1 MVEQTSFRTTI
12 KKINGDSLTP
22 ILIFQRLKGKRK
34 FLLESD
40 SKFKDSGRY
49 SMIGV
54 NPIKSYSGNDNTLI
68 EKQFNTGKEYR
79 YDGDLLTLLKRVMPR
94 ITGPEEFPFTGGAV
108 GYISYSSAVKS
119 RHQNT
124 LQIPSVQFYI
134 YETIIVFDHMK
145 DEVTIIHTEVNPEQ
159 QKIDLDLIIKEI
171 QTQTTNFEDEDYQL
185 SQFSSKVSK
194 DLFIEQII
202 RAQNDSKDRKLDQ
215 IVISRPQ
222 QASYTGNPFSIY
234 RKLRKQNPSPYMYYM
249 EFDDHIILGTSPESL
264 IKVTD
269 DVISINPIGGTRKR
283 GATEEEDQLL
293 AKDLLNSSK
302 EQQEH
307 TMLVD
312 IAKQD
317 LLDVTKP
324 GTLQVKQ
331 YMKLERFEHVMHL
344 VSTIQGKLSPIYHS
358 LDVLMSAFPA
368 GATTGLPKRKAIEL
382 IDEIETSH
390 RNIYGGAI
398 GYIGFNGNIDFAIT
412 IRSMLLKDG
421 IAHIQSG
428 AAVVEES
435 NAEREFE
442 ETIEKT
448 NSLTALSSVK

>member
-40 SKFKDSGRY
+40 SKFKGSGRY

-68 EKQFNTGKEYR
+68 EKQFKTGKEYC
-79 YDGDLLTLLKRVMPR
+79 YEGDLLTLLKRVMPR
-94 ITGPEEFPFTGGAV
+94 ITGPAEFPFTGGAV
-108 GYISYSSAVKS
+108 GYISYGAAVNS
-119 RHQNT
+119 RHQNK

-134 YETIIVFDHMK
+134 YETIIVFDHIK
-145 DEVTIIHTEVNPEQ
+145 DEVIIIHTEVNPEHQ
-159 QKIDLDLIIKEI
+159 NIELDRIIQEI
-171 QTQTTNFEDEDYQL
+171 QTPKVDLEDEDYQL
-185 SQFSSKVSK
+185 SKFSSGVPKGLYMK
-194 DLFIEQII
+194 QIEK
-202 RAQNDSKDRKLDQ
+202 AQSYIKNSKLDQ
-215 IVISRPQ
+215 IIISRPQ
-222 QASYTGNPFSIY
+222 EASYSGNPFSIY

-269 DVISINPIGGTRKR
+269 EIISINPIGGTRKR
-283 GATEEEDQLL
+283 GATEEEDQVF

-302 EQQEH
+302 EQHEH

-312 IAKQD
+312 NAKQD
-317 LLDVTKP
+317 LLNVTKP

-331 YMKLERFEHVMHL
+331 FMKLERFEHVMHL

-358 LDVLMSAFPA
+358 LDVLMTAFPA
-368 GATTGLPKRKAIEL
+368 GATTGLPKANAIEL

-412 IRSMLLKDG
+412 IRSMLLKGG

-428 AAVVEES
+428 SGIVEES
-435 NAEREFE
+435 IADREFD

-448 NSLTALSSVK
+448 CSLTALSNIE

>member
-1 MVEQTSFRTTI
+1 MIEQTSFRTTI
-12 KKINGDSLTP
+12 KKINGDLLTP

-54 NPIKSYSGNDNTLI
+54 NPIKSYSGSGNTLI
-68 EKQFNTGKEYR
+68 EKQFNTEKEYH

-94 ITGPEEFPFTGGAV
+94 ITGPTEFPFAGGAV
-108 GYISYSSAVKS
+108 GYISYGASVKS
-119 RHQNT
+119 RHPNT
-124 LQIPSVQFYI
+124 LQIPNVHFYI
-134 YETIIVFDHMK
+134 YETILVFDHLQ

-159 QKIDLDLIIKEI
+159 QKVDLDKIINEI
-171 QTQTTNFEDEDYQL
+171 QTQPSDIEDEDYQL
-185 SQFSSKVSK
+185 TQFSSELSK
-194 DLFIEQII
+194 ETFVDQVEKAKEYI
-202 RAQNDSKDRKLDQ
+202 NDGTVDQ
-215 IVISRPQ
+215 IVLSRPQ
-222 QASYTGNPFSIY
+222 QATYSGNPFSIY

-249 EFDDHIILGTSPESL
+249 DFDDHIILGTSPESL

-269 DVISINPIGGTRKR
+269 EAITINPIGGTRKR

-293 AKDLLNSSK
+293 AKELLNSTK

-307 TMLVD
+307 AMIVEV
-312 IAKQD
+312 AKED
-317 LLDVTKP
+317 LMEVAQP
-324 GTLQVKQ
+324 GTLQLQQ

-344 VSTIQGKLSPIYHS
+344 VSSIQGKLSPVYHS

-368 GATTGLPKRKAIEL
+368 GAITGLPKAKAINL

-390 RNIYGGAI
+390 RNIFGGAI
-398 GYIGFNGNIDFAIT
+398 GYIGFNGNVDFAIT

-428 AAVVEES
+428 AGIVEDSIAV
-435 NAEREFE
+435 REFD
-442 ETIEKT
+442 ETLEKT
-448 NSLTALSSVK
+448 NSLTALANIE

>member
-54 NPIKSYSGNDNTLI
+54 NPIKSYSGSVNTLI

-94 ITGPEEFPFTGGAV
+94 ITGPTEFPFTGGAV
-108 GYISYSSAVKS
+108 GYISYSAAVKS
-119 RHQNT
+119 KHQNT
-124 LQIPSVQFYI
+124 LQIPSVHFYI
-134 YETIIVFDHMK
+134 YETIFIFDHLQ

-159 QKIDLDLIIKEI
+159 QKIDLDLIINEI
-171 QTQTTNFEDEDYQL
+171 QTQNTNLENQDYQL
-185 SQFSSKVSK
+185 SHFSSDVSK
-194 DLFIEQII
+194 DLFVVQIEKAKAII
-202 RAQNDSKDRKLDQ
+202 KDGTLDQ
-215 IVISRPQ
+215 IVLSRPQ
-222 QASYTGNPFSIY
+222 QATYSGNPFSIY

-249 EFDDHIILGTSPESL
+249 DFDDHVILGTSPESL

-269 DVISINPIGGTRKR
+269 EVISINPIGGTRKR
-283 GATEEEDQLL
+283 GATEEEDQQL
-293 AKDLLNSSK
+293 AKELLNSTK

-307 TMLVD
+307 AMIVEV
-312 IAKQD
+312 AKED
-317 LLDVTKP
+317 LMGVTKP
-324 GTLQVKQ
+324 GTLQVQQ

-344 VSTIQGKLSPIYHS
+344 VSSIQGKLSPVYHS
-358 LDVLMSAFPA
+358 LDALMSAFPA
-368 GATTGLPKRKAIEL
+368 GATTGLPKAKAIEL

-390 RNIYGGAI
+390 RNIFGGAI

-428 AAVVEES
+428 AGIVEDS
-435 NAEREFE
+435 IAGREFD
-442 ETIEKT
+442 ETLVKT
-448 NSLTALSSVK
+448 NSLTSLANIE